1 MDAYAVVMLTEE
13 DVMAVV
19 PKSWCTDQGCYWP
32 PYASNARIQR
42 AVQSHEMPSSTWYLH
57 KARVLAVKSSYEKAT
72 AWLRHTEDAPNP
84 ATEDGIKY
92 NLKRTKRSVSE
103 CLPNA
108 SNGPMAATDFQAVV
122 LQRLAELDAAVAE
135 LRAQVEYNTLLLQ
148 NLQGGQNPGG
158 GGRGGGG
165 GVGGEEYA
173 LPADLPLPLQ
183 SKQQLGQLEK
193 RLAEDPGLQEYLV
206 CSLASKG
213 GRSVRNAVR
222 AMVPCL
228 VSNTVARGLNWTGAG
243 EKLAFRDLILR
254 KVLNRGVRRN
264 LATKD
269 ATDEEI
275 QREVS
280 VFLRGASDR
289 EGGRRERMLRS
300 VAREMVS
307 SLHQ

>member
-108 SNGPMAATDFQAVV
+108 SNGPMAATDFQAAV

-135 LRAQVEYNTLLLQ
+135 LRA
-148 NLQGGQNPGG
+148 
-158 GGRGGGG
+158 
-165 GVGGEEYA
+165 
-173 LPADLPLPLQ
+173 Q

-289 EGGRRERMLRS
+289 EGGRRERMLRGRIGTLGCGRS
-300 VAREMVS
+300 SGQFTSCYGVAQRKQCSGILEVAFWNS
-307 SLHQ
+307 KGISFPNLDTDDC